1 MPDQN
6 ERTRGMGE
14 KLSKSLLWLF
24 NSHCHMYCLW
34 TGSSLA
40 KVQELITHFLL
51 ILMKRVRVITH
62 HSFLVSLPQLLLNW
76 QLILNE
82 KVLIRINI
90 M

>member
-24 NSHCHMYCLW
+24 NSHRHMYCLW

-40 KVQELITHFLL
+40 KVQELITHF
-51 ILMKRVRVITH
+51 
-62 HSFLVSLPQLLLNW
+62 
-76 QLILNE
+76 NE
-82 KVLIRINI
+82 KSESHNSSLISRLPTSTAA
-90 M
+90 